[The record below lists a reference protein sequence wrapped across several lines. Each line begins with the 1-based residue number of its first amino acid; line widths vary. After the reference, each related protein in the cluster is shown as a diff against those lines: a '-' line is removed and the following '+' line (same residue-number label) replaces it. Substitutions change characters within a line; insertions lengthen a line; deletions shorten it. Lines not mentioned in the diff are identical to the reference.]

1 MNIQDFKFIIASGCS
16 YATTLSSLEVK
27 NLDVK
32 LDTSDK
38 LIFIEIG
45 CASQSSDWAYDSVIY
60 TLETLRTLGVKSENI
75 YCFVEWTQI
84 ERVTITQPT
93 ILHEFFN
100 TNISKEKMFNE
111 HFYIKSNVENSNS
124 ILNKIYEVMNVRM
137 LQDVHNIMSIEN
149 LWYLN
154 PAHTDKNDILKFDNI
169 DLEYAYKEM
178 LEYELRIPMETRVK
192 SYLNNIINLQTYLKN
207 NQISYNFVPMQ
218 SQFSGWDFDSNYMH
232 VHKYTLNQNRPAH
245 VYNNK
250 LKINNR
256 FKETLNITHADDLVE
271 VFPQFKYLINQI
283 DFTNWWFHKSDFYRY
298 GGIDEYALETYGL
311 YGYLTTEYDIRTIL
325 SEIDVTH
332 ICASF
337 GYHPHAF
344 IHTLLVN
351 EMMFN
356 NKFFKVS
363 NETIDNIKNMVDED
377 INTKNRT
384 KHNLSIS
391 KIELQK
397 YIELI

>member
-16 YATTLSSLEVK
+16 YATTLSSLK
-27 NLDVK
+27 NKTLNVK
-32 LDTSDK
+32 LDTSDN

-45 CASQSSDWAYDSVIY
+45 CASQGSDWAYDSIKY
-60 TLETLRTLGVKSENI
+60 TIHKLFEIGVKSENI

-84 ERVTITQPT
+84 ERISITHPT
-93 ILHEFFN
+93 ILHEFFS
-100 TNISKEKMFNE
+100 THSWKEKLNE

-124 ILNKIYEVMNVRM
+124 VINKLYEVMNVRM
-137 LQDVHNIMSIEN
+137 LQDVHNVMSIEN
-149 LWYLN
+149 LWYIN
-154 PAHTDKNDILKFDNI
+154 PTHTDKNDILKFDNI
-169 DLEYAYKEM
+169 DLEIAYNEM
-178 LEYELRIPMETRVK
+178 LKYEIRVPIESRVK
-192 SYLNNIINLQTYLKN
+192 AYLNNIINLQTYLKN

-218 SQFSGWDFDSNYMH
+218 SQFSGWDIDSNYMH
-232 VHKYTLNQNRPAH
+232 VHKYTLYQNWPSH
-245 VYNNK
+245 VHNNK

-256 FKETLNITHADDLVE
+256 FKETLNINSADDLVI

-283 DFTNWWFHKSDFYRY
+283 DFSNWWFHKSDFYRY

-311 YGYLTTEYDIRTIL
+311 YGYLTTEYDIRTIM

-332 ICASF
+332 INASF

-356 NKFFKVS
+356 NNFFRVS
-363 NETIDNIKNMVDED
+363 NETINNIKTMVDED
-377 INTKNRT
+377 INSKNRT

>member
-1 MNIQDFKFIIASGCS
+1 MNWNNYKFIVASGCS
-16 YATTLSSLEVK
+16 YATTLSSLKVK

-32 LDTSDK
+32 LDTSDN

-45 CASQSSDWAYDSVIY
+45 CASQSSDWAYDSIIY
-60 TLETLRTLGVKSENI
+60 VVNKLFEIGIKSENI

-84 ERVTITQPT
+84 ERISIAHPT

-100 TNISKEKMFNE
+100 THTWKEKLNE

-124 ILNKIYEVMNVRM
+124 IIDKLYDVMNVRI
-137 LQDVHNIMSIEN
+137 LQDVHNVMSIEK
-149 LWYLN
+149 LWYIN
-154 PAHTDKNDILKFDNI
+154 PTHIDKNDILKFDNI

-178 LEYELRIPMETRVK
+178 LEYELRIPMEIRVK

-218 SQFSGWDFDSNYMH
+218 SQFSGWDIDSNYMH
-232 VHKYTLNQNRPAH
+232 VHKYTLNQNRPVH

-250 LKINNR
+250 LKINNK
-256 FKETLNITHADDLVE
+256 FKETLNINSADDLVE

-311 YGYLTTEYDIRTIL
+311 YGYLTTEYDIRTIM
-325 SEIDVTH
+325 SEIDVSH

-351 EMMFN
+351 DMMFN

-363 NETIDNIKNMVDED
+363 DETIDNIKTMVDED

-384 KHNLSIS
+384 KHNLAIS
-391 KIELQK
+391 NIEMQK
-397 YIELI
+397 YIQLI